1 MPSSRGSS
9 SSRVYKYI
17 IKQEILGQGESTC
30 SSILSMTFMLV
41 VQTSLCTFQLTTLPR
56 LPVGPETKSK
66 FFYLPLWSHLSPYLT
81 RRHSL
86 LHPMASG
93 PLHLHF
99 FLPNTPCQLL
109 LNLQVATLV
118 SLSDADTPSQQT
130 LPPNSQL
137 FENGVASN
145 PVQAGP
151 RLSTRSL
158 LLAKWRS
165 PCICLGAGAAA
176 AETPGLQSQF
186 DCFLAV

>member
-1 MPSSRGSS
+1 MECLRTVYISTHTHREVAQSCPTLCDPMDCSPPGSS
-9 SSRVYKYI
+9 VYGTFQAWILEWVAVSYKYI

-30 SSILSMTFMLV
+30 SSILSMIFMLV
-41 VQTSLCTFQLTTLPR
+41 VQTSLCTFQLTTLQR

-86 LHPMASG
+86 LHPMASR

-109 LNLQVATLV
+109 FNLPVATLV

-130 LPPNSQL
+130 LPHS
-137 FENGVASN
+137 
-145 PVQAGP
+145 
-151 RLSTRSL
+151 
-158 LLAKWRS
+158 
-165 PCICLGAGAAA
+165 
-176 AETPGLQSQF
+176 
-186 DCFLAV
+186 